1 MSNARETAWCCST
14 LCGDGGSAFR
24 QLGKQGSRHLI
35 QLLLSPPR
43 IQRSSISI
51 CSWYIEEDVLYIL
64 RVIPPKE
71 KKGNSNNLPI
81 LCPVTRVIR
90 PHSTVLG
97 YDWCTQGGCWEST
110 AGVPDKLLGLLHNK
124 QNTNKKKRWS
134 NLTELGCCVCE
145 RKKLIKNRTA
155 AYTSIYVCIAQLL

>member
-1 MSNARETAWCCST
+1 MIATLARRPDAAQLYVEMVAARS
-14 LCGDGGSAFR
+14 GS
-24 QLGKQGSRHLI
+24 LGNKDHDTWFNFFFP
-35 QLLLSPPR
+35 PPR

-71 KKGNSNNLPI
+71 KKANSNNLPI

-134 NLTELGCCVCE
+134 NLTEAAVCVKE
-145 RKKLIKNRTA
+145 KKLIKNRTA